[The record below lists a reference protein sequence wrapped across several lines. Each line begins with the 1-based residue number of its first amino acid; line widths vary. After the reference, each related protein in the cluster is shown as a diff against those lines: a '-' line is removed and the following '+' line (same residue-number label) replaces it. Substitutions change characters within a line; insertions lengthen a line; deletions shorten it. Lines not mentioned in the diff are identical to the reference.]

1 MTDSKMTTLS
11 IGPVD
16 VGIFCKDEWVLATL
30 HRKFQLF
37 TTETDA
43 KFKLH
48 LMTQEGHI
56 IQTEHKNAIIS
67 YKNNSIEA
75 IRGDFQVTINPG
87 TLKGS
92 AKLLRGSEPGLDT
105 ILKLAFVTAG
115 LKKNSF
121 FLHAASSVFKDKG
134 WIFPGV
140 SGSGKTTILQKL
152 SSHYA
157 LSDEMSLVAKID
169 GEWRVFGT
177 PFSSITV
184 KDMEILDAH
193 INSIIF
199 LRKGS
204 HLGINRT
211 TGSSGALR
219 IMQSIIGWKLE
230 IFKEQIMEFLAEL
243 VSENQFYELE
253 FSKKHNLNEFW
264 EKKLC

>member
-1 MTDSKMTTLS
+1 
-11 IGPVD
+11 
-16 VGIFCKDEWVLATL
+16 
-30 HRKFQLF
+30 
-37 TTETDA
+37 
-43 KFKLH
+43 
-48 LMTQEGHI
+48 
-56 IQTEHKNAIIS
+56 
-67 YKNNSIEA
+67 
-75 IRGDFQVTINPG
+75 
-87 TLKGS
+87 
-92 AKLLRGSEPGLDT
+92 
-105 ILKLAFVTAG
+105 
-115 LKKNSF
+115 
-121 FLHAASSVFKDKG
+121 
-134 WIFPGV
+134 
-140 SGSGKTTILQKL
+140 
-152 SSHYA
+152 
-157 LSDEMSLVAKID
+157 MSLVAKID